1 MRKLFGKLLSYQVI
15 VLVIG
20 YVFVVIGANAILEN
34 YFVEQRTATLLKH
47 AQDFQ
52 EVYTEGFNTGVID
65 VKKLQQDVINLR
77 KFTEADLMLVNRKG
91 EVLVSSGY
99 MDLNVFSD
107 QITSEDF
114 ATIFSGTHISKKI
127 FAHQEKGQ
135 EQVLIVGYPITYD
148 EESEFALMLSV
159 SMPGIKKNIKEISTI
174 TLSALIIAGAIGIIL
189 LTFFMAEIKR
199 EIDELREAVDYV
211 AEGNFDKK
219 IKVRNNDELGELAHR
234 FNDMADELAKLEE
247 AKRRFI
253 SDLTHDLRSPLTSIS
268 GYTKGIMDG
277 TIPHENQ
284 DRYLKIVYDESIRLS
299 KMINDVLDLSR
310 LESGKMLINKSDFD
324 INHAI
329 VETLDKFE
337 QRIVDKNLRMDIKLH
352 EEKALA
358 HGDAQAIGRVIYN
371 LIDNAVKFIDP
382 EATLFIRTEIKNEKI
397 LVGIQNTAPF
407 ISEEQLKNIWN
418 RFYKIDSSRGQQK
431 SSSGLGLSII
441 KEIVKAHDEK
451 VEVYSN
457 EDIGVLFVFSLP
469 VKVFKK

>member
-15 VLVIG
+15 VLVVG
-20 YVFVVIGANAILEN
+20 YIFVVIGANAILEN
-34 YFVEQRTATLLKH
+34 YFVEQKTGILLAH
-47 AQDFQ
+47 ARDFQ
-52 EVYTEGFNTGVID
+52 EVYTDGFETGAID
-65 VKKLQQDVINLR
+65 INKLKEDVVNLR
-77 KFTEADLMLVNRKG
+77 RFTGADLMLVNG
-91 EVLVSSGY
+91 SGQLIVSSGE
-99 MDLNVFSD
+99 MGLEIFSD
-107 QITSEDF
+107 ELTEDDF
-114 ATIFSGTHISKKI
+114 ATIFTGQHISKKI
-127 FAHQEKGQ
+127 FAHRVSGP
-135 EQVLIVGYPITYD
+135 EQVLVVGYPVTYD
-148 EESEFALMLSV
+148 ETPAFALVLTV
-159 SMPGIKKNIKEISTI
+159 PMPEIKKNIKEISTI
-174 TLSALIIAGAIGIIL
+174 TLSALVIAGAIGIIL
-189 LTFFMAEIKR
+189 LTFFMAEVKR

-211 AEGNFDKK
+211 TEGNYDKK

-234 FNDMADELAKLEE
+234 FNDMAAELGKLEE

-324 INHAI
+324 INHII

-337 QRIVDKNLRMDIKLH
+337 QRIINKNIRMDIVLH

-382 EATLFIRTEIKNEKI
+382 EATLFIRTEIKKDKV

-407 ISEEQLKNIWN
+407 IKEEQLKNIWN
-418 RFYKIDSSRGQQK
+418 RFYKMDNSRGQQK
-431 SSSGLGLSII
+431 NSSGLGLSII

-451 VEVYSN
+451 IEVYSN
-457 EDIGVLFVFSLP
+457 EDIGVLFVFALP
-469 VKVFKK
+469 VTVFKK

>member
-34 YFVEQRTATLLKH
+34 HFVDQRTAELLEH
-47 AQDFQ
+47 AEDFQ
-52 EVYTEGFNTGVID
+52 DVYTEGFQTGKINVNQ
-65 VKKLQQDVINLR
+65 LQQDVMNLR
-77 KFTEADLMLVNRKG
+77 KFTDADLMLVNRAG
-91 EVLVSSGY
+91 QVLVSSGY

-107 QITSEDF
+107 EMTQDDF
-114 ATIFSGTHISKKI
+114 VTIFSGQSLSKKI
-127 FAHQEKGQ
+127 YVQDEGVR
-135 EQVLIVGYPITYD
+135 EQLLIVGYPISYD
-148 EESEFALMLSV
+148 EHTEFALMLSV
-159 SMPGIKKNIKEISTI
+159 SMPEIQGNVKAISKI
-174 TLSALIIAGAIGIIL
+174 TLSALVIAGAIGIVL

-199 EIDELREAVDYV
+199 ELDELRDAVDYV

-219 IKVRNNDELGELAHR
+219 IKVRNNDEIGELAHR
-234 FNDMADELAKLEE
+234 FNEMADELAKLEE

-277 TIPHENQ
+277 TIPYENQ
-284 DRYLKIVYDESIRLS
+284 DRYLKIVYNESIRLS

-324 INHAI
+324 VNHII

-337 QRIVDKNLRMDIKLH
+337 QRIINKDIRMDIKLF

-371 LIDNAVKFIDP
+371 LIDNAVKFIEP
-382 EATLFIRTEIKNEKI
+382 EATLFIRTEIKNEKV
-397 LVGIQNTAPF
+397 LVGIQNSAPF
-407 ISEEQLKNIWN
+407 ITEEHLKNIWN
-418 RFYKIDSSRGQQK
+418 RFYKMDNSRGQQK
-431 SSSGLGLSII
+431 NSSGLGLSII
-441 KEIVKAHDEK
+441 KEIVKAHGEK
-451 VEVYSN
+451 IEVYSN
-457 EDIGVLFVFSLP
+457 EEIGVLFVFSLP
-469 VKVFKK
+469 VKIFKK

>member
-20 YVFVVIGANAILEN
+20 YIFVVIGANAILEN
-34 YFVEQRTATLLKH
+34 YFVEQRTATLLSH

-52 EVYTEGFNTGVID
+52 EIYTEGFETGSID
-65 VKKLQQDVINLR
+65 VKKLQQDVSNLR
-77 KFTEADLMLVNRKG
+77 KFTGADLMLVNKAG
-91 EVLVSSGY
+91 QVLVSSGY

-107 QITSEDF
+107 QLTQDDF
-114 ATIFSGTHISKKI
+114 VTIFSGQHISKKI
-127 FAHQEKGQ
+127 YAHQENGP
-135 EQVLIVGYPITYD
+135 EQILIVGSPIAYD
-148 EESEFALMLSV
+148 EETEFALMLSV

-174 TLSALIIAGAIGIIL
+174 TLSALVIAGAIGVVL

-234 FNDMADELAKLEE
+234 FNDMADELAKNEE
-247 AKRRFI
+247 MKRKFI
-253 SDLTHDLRSPLTSIS
+253 SNLTHDLRSPLTSIS
-268 GYTKGIMDG
+268 GYTKGILDG
-277 TIPHENQ
+277 TIPYENQ
-284 DRYLKIVYDESIRLS
+284 DRYLKIVHDESIRLS

-324 INHAI
+324 INHII

-337 QRIVDKNLRMDIKLH
+337 QRIVDKNLRMDIHLF
-352 EEKALA
+352 EDKALA
-358 HGDAQAIGRVIYN
+358 HGDAQAIGRVVYN

-382 EATLFIRTEIKNEKI
+382 EATLFIRTEIKNDKI
-397 LVGIQNTAPF
+397 LIGIQNTAPF
-407 ISEEQLKNIWN
+407 IPEDKLKNIWN
-418 RFYKIDSSRGQQK
+418 RFYKMDNSRGQQK
-431 SSSGLGLSII
+431 NSSGLGLSII

-451 VEVYSN
+451 IEVYSN
-457 EDIGVLFVFSLP
+457 QDIGVLFVFSLP
-469 VKVFKK
+469 VKLFNK

>member
-1 MRKLFGKLLSYQVI
+1 
-15 VLVIG
+15 
-20 YVFVVIGANAILEN
+20 
-34 YFVEQRTATLLKH
+34 
-47 AQDFQ
+47 
-52 EVYTEGFNTGVID
+52 
-65 VKKLQQDVINLR
+65 
-77 KFTEADLMLVNRKG
+77 
-91 EVLVSSGY
+91 
-99 MDLNVFSD
+99 
-107 QITSEDF
+107 
-114 ATIFSGTHISKKI
+114 
-127 FAHQEKGQ
+127 
-135 EQVLIVGYPITYD
+135 
-148 EESEFALMLSV
+148 MLSV

-174 TLSALIIAGAIGIIL
+174 TLSALFIAGAIGVIL

-234 FNDMADELAKLEE
+234 FNDMADELAKLED

-324 INHAI
+324 INHII

-337 QRIVDKNLRMDIKLH
+337 QRIVDKNIRMDIILH

-382 EATLFIRTEIKNEKI
+382 EATLFIRTEIKNDKI

-418 RFYKIDSSRGQQK
+418 RFYKIDTSRGQQK
-431 SSSGLGLSII
+431 NSSGLGLSII

-451 VEVYSN
+451 IEVYSN
-457 EDIGVLFVFSLP
+457 EEIGVLFVFSLP
-469 VKVFKK
+469 VKIFKK

>member
-20 YVFVVIGANAILEN
+20 YIFVVIGSNAILEN

-52 EVYTEGFNTGVID
+52 EVYTEGFNTGSIN

-77 KFTEADLMLVNRKG
+77 KFTDADLMLVNKKG

-107 QITSEDF
+107 QITSDDF
-114 ATIFSGTHISKKI
+114 ATIFSGTHITKKI
-127 FAHQEKGQ
+127 FAHLENGP
-135 EQVLIVGYPITYD
+135 EQILIVGYPITYD
-148 EESEFALMLSV
+148 KESEFALMLSV

-174 TLSALIIAGAIGIIL
+174 TLSALAIAGAIGIIL

-234 FNDMADELAKLEE
+234 FNDMADELGKLEE

-324 INHAI
+324 INHTI
-329 VETLDKFE
+329 VEILDKFE
-337 QRIVDKNLRMDIKLH
+337 QRIVNKNLRMDIKLY

-358 HGDAQAIGRVIYN
+358 HGDAQAISRVIYN
-371 LIDNAVKFIDP
+371 LIDNAVKFIDK
-382 EATLFIRTEIKNEKI
+382 EATLFIRTEIKKDKVLI
-397 LVGIQNTAPF
+397 GIQNTAPF

-418 RFYKIDSSRGQQK
+418 RFYKIDTSRGQQK
-431 SSSGLGLSII
+431 NSSGLGLSII

-469 VKVFKK
+469 VKIFKK